1 MRGALSKTGAPSTFL
16 SLLCVPGPECSCFGW
31 QLLLLYRDWESGTRK
46 VNIIVQ
52 KMRNKAAG
60 KIGSHELL
68 YEVET
73 GRYSSLDEDGF

>member
-1 MRGALSKTGAPSTFL
+1 MTALL
-16 SLLCVPGPECSCFGW
+16 W
-31 QLLLLYRDWESGTRK
+31 LLLLLCRDWESGTRK

-73 GRYSSLDEDGF
+73 GRYSSLDVDGF